1 MMRGVCTAMLTDYRN
16 SRKNRQK
23 GTEIP
28 SLSVQARH
36 PATGGRFAGPATPA
50 RGAQSTWRPRP

>member
-23 GTEIP
+23 GDGNSVPCP
-28 SLSVQARH
+28 SRPRH
-36 PATGGRFAGPATPA
+36 PATGGRFAGA
-50 RGAQSTWRPRP
+50 G